1 MLTSSSFSTPELL
14 NNDSFVLRVYLAK
27 QVVPVIRKVT
37 VMSWIGLLCKCS
49 TSHSRNASITFR
61 NSFTADL
68 GGIFN
73 LCLGL
78 SMISIVEFFYYCT
91 FRLYTNYKLQKALQP
106 KPAWK

>member
-1 MLTSSSFSTPELL
+1 M
-14 NNDSFVLRVYLAK
+14 LRVYLAK

-37 VMSWIGLLCKCS
+37 VMSWIGLLCKCVS
-49 TSHSRNASITFR
+49 MLQIQFTIFHLI
-61 NSFTADL
+61 TADL

-91 FRLYTNYKLQKALQP
+91 YRLYINYQQQKQLLIKQ
-106 KPAWK
+106 AWN